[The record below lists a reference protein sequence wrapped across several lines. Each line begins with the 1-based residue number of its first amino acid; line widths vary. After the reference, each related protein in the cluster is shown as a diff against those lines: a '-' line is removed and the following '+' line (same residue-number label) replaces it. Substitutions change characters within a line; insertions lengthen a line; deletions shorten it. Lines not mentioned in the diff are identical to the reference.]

1 MSNTQVLKTEPR
13 TKKGTRHAR
22 SLRGRGMIPACLLT
36 DGKNPTIDLA
46 ISAHEFQTA
55 RRHHVHVFELQIG
68 GKAETALVREL
79 QWDTFNDG
87 VLHVDFKRIRTD
99 VETQAEVE
107 LEFVG
112 HPKAGL
118 LNHLATHVTVTCL
131 PTMIPDVIE
140 VPVGH
145 LEVGGLIVAK
155 ELVMPAGVK
164 LAIPPETPIAN
175 AVAIKVEAAPADV
188 AAGAEPG
195 AAGTV
200 AAAPTPEAAATPA
213 REEKKEKKD
222 KG

>member
-1 MSNTQVLKTEPR
+1 MSNTQVLETELR

-22 SLRGRGMIPACLLT
+22 KLRGAGKIPACLLS
-36 DGKNPTIDLA
+36 DGTSPTIDFA
-46 ISAHEFQTA
+46 IDAHKFMTA

-79 QWDTFNDG
+79 QWDTFADG
-87 VLHVDFKRIRTD
+87 ILHIDFRRVRTD
-99 VETQAEVE
+99 VESEAEVE

-118 LNHLATHVTVTCL
+118 LNHLATHVTVMCL
-131 PTMIPDVIE
+131 PTIIPDSIE

-155 ELVMPAGVK
+155 DLVLPAGVR

-175 AVAIKVEAAPADV
+175 AVAIKVEV
-188 AAGAEPG
+188 AATETAATPEAG

-200 AAAPTPEAAATPA
+200 AAPAAEAPAAPG
-213 REEKKEKKD
+213 REKDKDKEKK
-222 KG
+222 G